1 MKLNLLLNGGVMLV
15 SMGLMFLNLLSPQVG
30 VFCLLISMV
39 GIVFGAHLSDWGSKF

>member
-15 SMGLMFLNLLSPQVG
+15 NMGLMFLNLMAAQVG

-39 GIVFGAHLSDWGSKF
+39 GIVFGARLSDWGSKF

>member
-15 SMGLMFLNLLSPQVG
+15 NMGLMFLNLLSPQVG

-39 GIVFGAHLSDWGSKF
+39 CIVFGGRLSDWGSKF